1 MVMKKYLQAAS
12 SIMPNE
18 NGLPRYSPPALL
30 EALQFLEEELTNRGF
45 VFQPE
50 TTPQAQGTLKL
61 TITDTNGNGMIAQVK
76 LFPMLTFETM
86 ETISQANNRIDFIRE
101 YTLPDGTV
109 TLPLPLNNG
118 NNGRYMLEVSKGPA
132 YKIVKQEIIIPA
144 NGELA
149 CQICIPQMADWSGE
163 GWYAGDLHHHS
174 VYSSPLHG
182 GTDDVIESPQQ
193 VAFSMQAA
201 GLAYG
206 ALSDHHNIK
215 NHQDWLATATDTF
228 LPIVSKEIS
237 TTNGHV
243 LSLGVH
249 TDVIYKIP
257 KQEERTELYLRQE
270 HIRTTDEIRACGGLP
285 QINHPRDRNPAI
297 SLDPKFTDMVEIFD
311 TIEVWNGS
319 NPMIPGTPNYDAFQ
333 FWMSLLEEGRFVAA
347 TSGSDTHNIWVDDF
361 HGLLEKFSWMIA
373 HGSDL
378 VDSLPAERQ
387 DVLRYLIE
395 VLQETTPIMEE
406 WAENRL
412 GSGCVQTYIQ
422 VKQALTVES
431 ILDAL
436 RKGHSYL
443 TSGPLLR
450 VSLDGKGP
458 GETLVTEKTFL
469 TADVTLLSNVPLERL
484 CLYTNGEQKTY
495 IPLTNRLVDTESEAQ
510 SAEPVYDY
518 SLQLPSIAVDQVK
531 WIVVTVE
538 KDREIRAISNPIFIK
553 AV

>member
-18 NGLPRYSPPALL
+18 SGLPRYSPPALL

-45 VFQPE
+45 VFQTKPAS
-50 TTPQAQGTLKL
+50 QAEGTLKL
-61 TITDTNGNGMIAQVK
+61 TVSDTNGIGMIAQVK
-76 LFPMLTFETM
+76 LFPMLASETM

-101 YTLPDGTV
+101 YTLPGGTV
-109 TLPLPLNNG
+109 TLPLPSA
-118 NNGRYMLEVSKGPA
+118 RYLLEVSKGPS
-132 YKIVKQEIIIPA
+132 YKIVKQEIFINA
-144 NGELA
+144 NEELN
-149 CQICIPQMADWSGE
+149 CQISLPQMADWSGE

-193 VAFSMQAA
+193 VAFSMEAA

-215 NHQDWLATATDTF
+215 NHQQWLATATSSF

-249 TDVIYKIP
+249 SDVIYKIP
-257 KQEERTELYLRQE
+257 KQEERTEPYLRQE
-270 HIRTTDEIRACGGLP
+270 HIRTSDEIRALGGLP
-285 QINHPRDRNPAI
+285 QINHPCDRNPAI
-297 SLDPKFTDMVEIFD
+297 SLDPKFRDMVEIFD
-311 TIEVWNGS
+311 TIEIWNGS
-319 NPMIPGTPNYDAFQ
+319 NPMIPGTPNYDAFN
-333 FWMSLLEEGRFVAA
+333 FWMSLLEEGRYVAA

-361 HGLLEKFSWMIA
+361 HGLLEKFSWIIA
-373 HGSDL
+373 SGNQL

-387 DVLRYLIE
+387 DIIRYLIE

-412 GSGCVQTYIQ
+412 GSGCVQTVIQ
-422 VKQALTVES
+422 VEQALTVES
-431 ILDAL
+431 TLNAL
-436 RKGHSYL
+436 RKGHSFL
-443 TSGPLLR
+443 TSGPLLK
-450 VSLDGKGP
+450 VSLEGKGP
-458 GETLVTEKTFL
+458 GETLITDKTSVSV
-469 TADVTLLSNVPLERL
+469 DITLLSNVPLDRL
-484 CLYTNGEQKTY
+484 CLFTNGEQRTY
-495 IPLTNRLVDTESEAQ
+495 FTLTNRLVDTESEAQ
-510 SAEPVYDY
+510 GVEGVYDY
-518 SLQLPSIAVDQVK
+518 SLQLPDIAAGQVK

-538 KDREIRAISNPIFIK
+538 KGREFRAISNPVFIE
-553 AV
+553 AR

>member
-18 NGLPRYSPPALL
+18 NGLPRYSPLALL

-50 TTPQAQGTLKL
+50 TTSQAQGTLKL
-61 TITDTNGNGMIAQVK
+61 TVTDTNGNGMIAQVK
-76 LFPMLTFETM
+76 LFPTLAVETM
-86 ETISQANNRIDFIRE
+86 ETISRANNRIDFIRE
-101 YTLPDGTV
+101 YTLPGGTV
-109 TLPLPLNNG
+109 ALPLPLNNG

-132 YKIVKQEIIIPA
+132 YKIVKQEIIINA
-144 NGELA
+144 NEELA
-149 CQICIPQMADWSGE
+149 CQICLPQMADWSGA

-193 VAFSMQAA
+193 VAFSMEAA

-243 LSLGVH
+243 MSLGVH

-257 KQEERTELYLRQE
+257 KQEERTEQYLRQE
-270 HIRTTDEIRACGGLP
+270 HIRTRDEIRACGGLP
-285 QINHPRDRNPAI
+285 QINPPHDRNPAI

-311 TIEVWNGS
+311 TIEIWNGS
-319 NPMIPGTPNYDAFQ
+319 NPMIPGTPNYDAFM

-347 TSGSDTHNIWVDDF
+347 TSGSDTHNIWVDGF
-361 HGLLEKFSWMIA
+361 HVLLEKFSWMIA
-373 HGSDL
+373 HGSEL
-378 VDSLPAERQ
+378 VDYLPVEQQ
-387 DVLRYLIE
+387 DVLRYLIGA
-395 VLQETTPIMEE
+395 LQETTPILEE

-422 VKQALTVES
+422 VEQALTVES
-431 ILDAL
+431 VLDAL
-436 RKGHSYL
+436 RKGHSFL

-450 VSLDGKGP
+450 VSLEGKGP
-458 GETLVTEKTFL
+458 GETLVTKKTSVS
-469 TADVTLLSNVPLERL
+469 ADVTLLSNVPLDRL
-484 CLYTNGEQKTY
+484 CLYTNGEQRTY
-495 IPLTNRLVDTESEAQ
+495 IPLMN
-510 SAEPVYDY
+510 
-518 SLQLPSIAVDQVK
+518 
-531 WIVVTVE
+531 
-538 KDREIRAISNPIFIK
+538 
-553 AV
+553 